1 MAESPTATTGAPP
14 HLDSAWH
21 RRLLDELCAIERPS
35 ASPGEREAAE
45 WVGAE
50 LCHLGIEAEIES
62 EPAHG
67 TFWWPLG
74 IAAAPG
80 LPGGAAAL
88 RARRLPRMPVALPA
102 GAAAPGRSLTR
113 WS

>member
-1 MAESPTATTGAPP
+1 MAESPTATTGASP

-45 WVGAE
+45 WLGAE
-50 LCHLGIEAEIES
+50 LRHLGIEAEIES

-67 TFWWPLG
+67 PFWWP
-74 IAAAPG
+74 PG
-80 LPGGAAAL
+80 TPGAAGL
-88 RARRLPRMPVALPA
+88 RP
-102 GAAAPGRSLTR
+102 GAAAPPGPRVLGLAAAA
-113 WS
+113 